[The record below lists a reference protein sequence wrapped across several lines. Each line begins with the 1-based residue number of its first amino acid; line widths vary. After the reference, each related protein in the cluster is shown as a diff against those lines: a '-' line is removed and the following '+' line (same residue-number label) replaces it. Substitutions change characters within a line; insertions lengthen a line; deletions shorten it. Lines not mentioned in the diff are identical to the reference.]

1 MKMTAQDREWQR
13 ESDART
19 LAEAEQIKSDKGR
32 LRGATTEAKK
42 MVKRDEERAKAMKK
56 VAKRTPTRRR
66 APSRAI
72 PTGKGTGGAVVRSNT
87 RTPLS
92 RAKRK

>member
-1 MKMTAQDREWQR
+1 MDAQERAWQR

-42 MVKRDEERAKAMKK
+42 MVKKDEDRAKAMKK
-56 VAKRTPTRRR
+56 VAKRAPNRRK
-66 APSRAI
+66 APSRVI